1 MSVDLDVRR
10 DGELLASEQDDVV
23 RAYAAAVPTQRHTD
37 EAELL
42 ADLELA
48 GADLSAEV
56 LTVVVRPQQA
66 DEFRCARCFLVL
78 HRARLAAADV
88 CHDCA

>member
-23 RAYAAAVPTQRHTD
+23 RAYAAAVPAQRPTD

-66 DEFRCARCFLVL
+66 DEFRCACCFLVL

-88 CHDCA
+88 CRDCA